1 MAPLARWEEKSRHG
15 GSLIGEQVE
24 LPVRGLEDKAYGDTR
39 VKPGEGPQV
48 PAQVPEYKPAQPGM
62 GGLDSGWKP

>member
-1 MAPLARWEEKSRHG
+1 M
-15 GSLIGEQVE
+15 IGDQEE
-24 LPVRGLEDKAYGDTR
+24 LPVPGLEDKAYGDTR